1 MKIKH
6 SQMGFYIKVSSLFIV
21 MVVVGFLVF
30 FVNIQNAVKEN
41 SQKSMITNVSRQSE
55 HLREIMKIHYQ
66 YLSEIAEEM
75 GEEELLSER
84 NLNDIVSLQKHTDLE
99 RVALIEPDGTS
110 HYDNGD
116 VKNVSH
122 RRYFKEAM
130 NGKVTLSEPLNSS
143 VDGKIRVVLGVPVY
157 KNEQVIGVLGG
168 SCNVS
173 AIGKMLFENLFGKEG
188 NILILSSNGMV
199 ISCDDSSNKSI
210 KIARE
215 SNLFEYYKKE
225 KLHDWAEKI
234 EDDFE
239 SEKEG
244 FAQFKVVKNE
254 KNRLFSCIY
263 AAGDE

>member
-143 VDGKIRVVLGVPVY
+143 VDGKIREFLECLY
-157 KNEQVIGVLGG
+157 I
-168 SCNVS
+168 
-173 AIGKMLFENLFGKEG
+173 KM
-188 NILILSSNGMV
+188 
-199 ISCDDSSNKSI
+199 
-210 KIARE
+210 
-215 SNLFEYYKKE
+215 
-225 KLHDWAEKI
+225 
-234 EDDFE
+234 
-239 SEKEG
+239 
-244 FAQFKVVKNE
+244 
-254 KNRLFSCIY
+254 NR
-263 AAGDE
+263 